1 MRIAIIGGGISGLT
15 AGYRLHDHHSVT
27 LFESNTYIGG
37 HTNTIDVQTDGGK
50 VAVDTGFIVFNDR
63 TYPSFIAMLNEL
75 SVPFQPTRMSF
86 SVSCEQTGLEYSG
99 TGLNGI
105 FAQRKNLFRPWFYR
119 LLMDFARF
127 KKDAQQLLESDQAQ
141 ESVGDFFDRT
151 NYSKQFVE
159 QYFLPMGAAI
169 WSSSFETFREF
180 PIQFIAEFYQN
191 HGLLG
196 IRNRPQWYV
205 IKGGSKQYVAPL
217 TRDWIDQI
225 KLSSPIES
233 VVRDG
238 LQVFVKP
245 VNSEAVAFDHV
256 IFACHS
262 DQALRILGDSAT
274 ATERELLS
282 AFPYQKNHAILHTDT
297 SVLPK
302 TRRAWS
308 CWNYYNPK
316 NENGSA
322 TLTYNMNMLQTLNTT
337 ETYCVTLNDTGRID
351 PSKVLRTIDY
361 AHPTFSVNRKAMQ
374 ARHCEL
380 LGPNQTSFCG
390 AYWANGFHEDGVR
403 TALAVVR
410 QLQET
415 HNDES

>member
-15 AGYRLHDHHSVT
+15 AGYRLHKHFNVS
-27 LFESNTYIGG
+27 LFDSNSYIGG
-37 HTNTIDVQTDGGK
+37 HTNTIEVQTSDGI

-63 TYPSFIAMLNEL
+63 TYPNFISLLNEL
-75 SVPFQPTRMSF
+75 SVPFQTTRMSF
-86 SVSCEQTGLEYSG
+86 SVSCDQTGLEYSG

-127 KKDAQQLLESDQAQ
+127 KKDAELLLESDQPQ
-141 ESVGDFFDRT
+141 ESVGDFFARN
-151 NYSKQFVE
+151 NYSQQFVD

-196 IRNRPQWYV
+196 IRDRPQWYV
-205 IKGGSKQYVAPL
+205 IKGGSKQYVSPL
-217 TRDWIDQI
+217 TQDWSDRIN
-225 KLSSPIES
+225 LSSPIES

-238 LQVFVKP
+238 SQVFVRP
-245 VNSEAVAFDHV
+245 SGSEPLAFDHV

-282 AFPYQKNHAILHTDT
+282 AFPYQKNQAILHTDS

-302 TRRAWS
+302 QRRAWS

-316 NENGSA
+316 EKNDSA
-322 TLTYNMNMLQTLNTT
+322 TLTYNMNLLQTLSTP

-374 ARHCEL
+374 ARHAEL
-380 LGPNQTSFCG
+380 LGPNNTSFCG

-403 TALAVVR
+403 SALAVVQ
-410 QLQET
+410 QLLEAR
-415 HNDES
+415 DES